1 MPYSLDYIYGAIS
14 PTFTVF
20 HEDGRLD
27 DDGQRRFVDFL
38 LQDNAISAYFVR
50 SGMGLMYTFSMEDT
64 LQIARNMCA
73 HLKGIRPVLVGCS
86 GIWDRNYDKR
96 PDPDLYLQQGIK
108 LGNETLE
115 MGAAAAVYTIPEAL
129 VPKEGQ
135 SHQDLIETYFTTL
148 CAQVN
153 GPVMVYQPPGTRKE
167 YEIAP
172 EVLRR
177 LTALPNFVAGKF
189 STSEGYYAYEL
200 QRAVRGCD
208 FRYIV
213 GNETMLYIGV
223 MLGSRA
229 CIGQG
234 AIINPQML
242 NALVDRYLT
251 GNHAG
256 VLAAQDAINNLLKP
270 NIHAVEFLKRYATE
284 KGFDTPLYSRSQK
297 TNPYASDRAA
307 MTEGEYQNFKKLYE
321 LEMQAFR

>member
-1 MPYSLDYIYGAIS
+1 MANSQNYIYGAIS

-27 DDGQRRFVDFL
+27 DDGQRRFIDFL

-50 SGMGLMYTFSMEDT
+50 SGMGLMYTFTLDDT
-64 LQIARNMCA
+64 KQIARNMCA

-96 PDPDLYLQQGIK
+96 PDPDLYLAQGIE
-108 LGNETLE
+108 LGNDALSV
-115 MGAAAAVYTIPEAL
+115 GAAAAVYTIPEAL

-135 SHQDLIETYFTTL
+135 NHQQMIEDYFVAL
-148 CAQVN
+148 CAKVD
-153 GPVMVYQPPGTRKE
+153 GPVMVYQPPGTQKD

-189 STSEGYYAYEL
+189 STSEGYYAFEL

-208 FRYIV
+208 FHYIV

-223 MLGSRA
+223 GLGSRS

-234 AIINPQML
+234 AILNPQML
-242 NALVDRYLT
+242 NALVDRYMM
-251 GNHAG
+251 GNQAG

-270 NIHAVEFLKRYATE
+270 GINSVDFLKRYATE

-297 TNPYASDRAA
+297 TNPYMSDSVA
-307 MTEGEYQNFKKLYE
+307 MTEAEYQNFKQLYE
-321 LEMQAFR
+321 LEMMPFR